1 MKILIIYATKYG
13 CTKKCSEIL
22 KSFLDEEVE
31 ILSAKSYKID
41 LTQYDV
47 VLIGGSVYMGK
58 IRKEIIQFY
67 KRNKKQLKNKRIGL
81 FVCCYTPN
89 GTDGFLES
97 LFPKEMLE
105 HAFYA
110 TCVGGEMNYRKMN
123 CIYRKMF
130 QSLKKID
137 DFNKVFTDPTINK
150 EEIRKLAYIV
160 NKKE

>member
-13 CTKKCSEIL
+13 CTKKCAEIL

-47 VLIGGSVYMGK
+47 VFIGGSVYMGK

-67 KRNKKQLKNKRIGL
+67 KRNKKQLINKRIGL

-89 GTDGFLES
+89 DTDGFLES

-123 CIYRKMF
+123 CIYRKLF

-137 DFNKVFTDPTINK
+137 DFNKVFKDPTINK

-160 NKKE
+160 NEK